1 MQFNERNEIVIDEL
15 KLCYLADR
23 ETMAC
28 LAKVEVG
35 AWLELH
41 HYKFYRLL
49 NERFRFFFVLV
60 EDGMEVAQ
68 LKFGHFTDE
77 EDAPLYVYL
86 KVLNHVLYDAER
98 LQRLIALP
106 DEFGMVFNNF
116 TAVDL
121 ALDGGVNFPSLIKR
135 MMRDK
140 TVTTIINGKA
150 VKDRK
155 KALQGVSFE
164 YSSTLD
170 RLNHPTITVKQKKAI
185 ANKCDGISV
194 QAYDKKA
201 EIDHQSDKHYILD
214 HYGNPKRLYRL
225 EIRLHYR
232 ELKDYF
238 AMFDKYP
245 VPEDLFD
252 AESLRMMFF
261 YHLSA
266 VIRFTRG
273 RRKIDWETLLK
284 CNGRG

>member
-1 MQFNERNEIVIDEL
+1 M
-15 KLCYLADR
+15 
-23 ETMAC
+23 
-28 LAKVEVG
+28 
-35 AWLELH
+35 
-41 HYKFYRLL
+41 
-49 NERFRFFFVLV
+49 
-60 EDGMEVAQ
+60 
-68 LKFGHFTDE
+68 

-86 KVLNHVLYDAER
+86 KVLNPVLYDAEV
-98 LQRLIALP
+98 LQRLLALP
-106 DEFGMVFNNF
+106 DDFGMVFNNF
-116 TAVDL
+116 TAIDL

-155 KALQGVSFE
+155 QVLQGVSFE

-170 RLNHPTITVKQKKAI
+170 RLNHPTITIKQKKAI
-185 ANKCDGISV
+185 ANKCNGLSV

-201 EIDHQSDKHYILD
+201 EIDDHSDKQYILD

-225 EIRLHYR
+225 EIRLHYQ

-238 AMFDKYP
+238 AMCKVFSE
-245 VPEDLFD
+245 PEDLFD
-252 AESLRMMFF
+252 AEGLRKMFF

-273 RRKIDWETLLK
+273 RRKMDWETLLK
-284 CNGRG
+284 CNGRV

>member
-41 HYKFYRLL
+41 HYKFYRFL

-121 ALDGGVNFPSLIKR
+121 ALDSKVNFPSLIKR

-140 TVTTIINGKA
+140 TITTIINGKA

-155 KALQGVSFE
+155 KVLQGVSFE
-164 YSSTLD
+164 YSSTMD
-170 RLNHPTITVKQKKAI
+170 RLNHPTITLKQKKAI
-185 ANKCDGISV
+185 TNRCDGISV

-201 EIDHQSDKHYILD
+201 EIEHHSDKTYILD
-214 HYGNPKRLYRL
+214 YYGNPKRLYRF
-225 EIRLHYR
+225 EIRLHYQ

-238 AMFDKYP
+238 ALCKVAP
-245 VPEDLFD
+245 VPEDVLD
-252 AESLRMMFF
+252 AECLRKMFF

-273 RRKIDWETLLK
+273 RHKIDWETLLK
-284 CNGRG
+284 CNGRV

>member
-121 ALDGGVNFPSLIKR
+121 ALDSKVNFPSMIKR

-155 KALQGVSFE
+155 QVLQGVSFE

-170 RLNHPTITVKQKKAI
+170 RLNHPTITIKQKKAI
-185 ANKCDGISV
+185 ANKCNGISV

-201 EIDHQSDKHYILD
+201 EIDGHSDKQYILD

-225 EIRLHYR
+225 EIRLHYQ

-238 AMFDKYP
+238 AMCNVFP
-245 VPEDLFD
+245 SPADLFD
-252 AESLRMMFF
+252 PDGLRKMFY

-273 RRKIDWETLLK
+273 RRKMDWETLLK
-284 CNGRG
+284 CNGRV

>member
-1 MQFNERNEIVIDEL
+1 MQYNEKDEIVIDEL
-15 KLCYLADR
+15 KLCYIADR
-23 ETMAC
+23 EQMAS
-28 LAKVEVG
+28 LAEVAVGSSVE
-35 AWLELH
+35 LY
-41 HYKFYRLL
+41 HYKFYRFL
-49 NERFRFFFVLV
+49 NERFRFFFEVV
-60 EDGMEVAQ
+60 EDGVKVAQ
-68 LKFGHFTDE
+68 LKFGHYTDT

-86 KVLNHVLYDAER
+86 KVLNPVLYDAER
-98 LQRLIALP
+98 LQCLLMLP
-106 DEFGMVFNNF
+106 DKFGMVFNNF

-155 KALQGVSFE
+155 KVLQGVSFE

-238 AMFDKYP
+238 AMLDKYP

-252 AESLRMMFF
+252 AEGLKMMFF

-266 VIRFTRG
+266 VIRFSRG

-284 CNGRG
+284 CNGRV

>member
-121 ALDGGVNFPSLIKR
+121 ALDSKVNFPSMIKR

-155 KALQGVSFE
+155 QVLQGVSFE

-170 RLNHPTITVKQKKAI
+170 RLNHPTITLKQKKAI
-185 ANKCDGISV
+185 ANKCNGISV

-201 EIDHQSDKHYILD
+201 EIDDHSNKQYILD

-225 EIRLHYR
+225 EIRLHYQ

-238 AMFDKYP
+238 TMCKVFP
-245 VPEDLFD
+245 TPEDLFD
-252 AESLRMMFF
+252 AEVLKKMFF

-266 VIRFTRG
+266 VIRFTKG
-273 RRKIDWETLLK
+273 RRRMDWETLLK
-284 CNGRG
+284 CNGRV

>member
-1 MQFNERNEIVIDEL
+1 MQYNERDEIVIDEL
-15 KLCYLADR
+15 KLCYIADR
-23 ETMAC
+23 EQMAC
-28 LAKVEVG
+28 LAEVEVG
-35 AWLELH
+35 ASVELY
-41 HYKFYRLL
+41 HYKFYRFL
-49 NERFRFFFVLV
+49 NERFRYFFVVV
-60 EDGMEVAQ
+60 EDGVEVAQ
-68 LKFGHFTDE
+68 LKFGHYTDM

-86 KVLNHVLYDAER
+86 KVLNPVLYDTER
-98 LQRLIALP
+98 LQRLLALP

-116 TAVDL
+116 TAIDL

-155 KALQGVSFE
+155 QVLQGVSFE

-170 RLNHPTITVKQKKAI
+170 RLNHPTITIKQKKAM
-185 ANKCDGISV
+185 ANKCNGISV

-201 EIDHQSDKHYILD
+201 EIDDHSDKQYILD

-225 EIRLHYR
+225 EIRLHYQ

-238 AMFDKYP
+238 ALCNVFPMP
-245 VPEDLFD
+245 ADLFD
-252 AESLRMMFF
+252 ADGLRKMYF

-266 VIRFTRG
+266 VIRFTKG
-273 RRKIDWETLLK
+273 RRKMDWETLLK
-284 CNGRG
+284 CNGRV

>member
-15 KLCYLADR
+15 KLCYLADK

-28 LAKVEVG
+28 LAEVEVG
-35 AWLELH
+35 AWLEFH
-41 HYKFYRLL
+41 PYKFYRFL

-60 EDGMEVAQ
+60 ENGMEVAQ
-68 LKFGHFTDE
+68 LKFGHYTDD

-86 KVLNHVLYDAER
+86 KVLNPVLYDAER

-106 DEFGMVFNNF
+106 DELGMVFNNF

-121 ALDGGVNFPSLIKR
+121 ALDSRVNFPSLIKR

-140 TVTTIINGKA
+140 TITTIINGKA

-155 KALQGVSFE
+155 KVLQGVSFE

-170 RLNHPTITVKQKKAI
+170 RLNHPTITLKQKKAI
-185 ANKCDGISV
+185 ANRCDGISV

-201 EIDHQSDKHYILD
+201 EIDDHSDKQYILD

-225 EIRLHYR
+225 EIRLHYQ

-238 AMFDKYP
+238 TMCKVFP
-245 VPEDLFD
+245 TPEDLFD
-252 AESLRMMFF
+252 AEVLKKMFF

-266 VIRFTRG
+266 VIRFTKG
-273 RRKIDWETLLK
+273 RRRMDWETLLK
-284 CNGRG
+284 CNGRV

>member
-1 MQFNERNEIVIDEL
+1 MQYNENDEIVIDEL
-15 KLCYLADR
+15 KLCYIADR
-23 ETMAC
+23 EQMAC

-35 AWLELH
+35 ASVEMY
-41 HYKFYRLL
+41 HYKYYRFL
-49 NERFRFFFVLV
+49 NERFRFFFSVV
-60 EDGMEVAQ
+60 EDGVEVAH
-68 LKFGHFTDE
+68 LKFGHYTDK
-77 EDAPLYVYL
+77 EDSPLYVYL
-86 KVLNHVLYDAER
+86 KVLNPVLYDAER
-98 LQRLIALP
+98 LQRLLALP
-106 DEFGMVFNNF
+106 DKYGMLFNNF
-116 TAVDL
+116 TAIDL
-121 ALDGGVNFPSLIKR
+121 ALDGGINFPSLIKR

-155 KALQGVSFE
+155 KVLQGVSFE

-185 ANKCDGISV
+185 ANKCNGITV

-201 EIDHQSDKHYILD
+201 EIDDHSDKQYILD
-214 HYGNPKRLYRL
+214 HYGHPKRLYRL
-225 EIRLHYR
+225 EIRLHYQ

-238 AMFDKYP
+238 AMLGKYP
-245 VPEDLFD
+245 LPEDLFD
-252 AESLRMMFF
+252 AESLKIMFF

-284 CNGRG
+284 CNGRV

>member
-1 MQFNERNEIVIDEL
+1 MLYNESNEIVIDEL
-15 KLCYLADR
+15 KLCYLT
-23 ETMAC
+23 EKEKMAR
-28 LAKVEVG
+28 LTEVEAG
-35 AWLELH
+35 ASVELC
-41 HYKFYRLL
+41 HYKFYRFL
-49 NERFRFFFVLV
+49 NERFRFFFEVV
-60 EDGMEVAQ
+60 EDGVEVAQ
-68 LKFGHFTDE
+68 LKFGHYTDA

-86 KVLNHVLYDAER
+86 KVLNPVLYDAER
-98 LQRLIALP
+98 LQRLLAMP

-140 TVTTIINGKA
+140 SLTTIINGKA

-155 KALQGVSFE
+155 KVLQGVSFE

-170 RLNHPTITVKQKKAI
+170 RLNHPSITVKQKKAI
-185 ANKCDGISV
+185 ANKCEGISV

-201 EIDHQSDKHYILD
+201 EIDHHSDKQYVLD
-214 HYGNPKRLYRL
+214 HYGNPRRLYRL
-225 EIRLHYR
+225 EIRLRYQ

-238 AMFDKYP
+238 SMCRLCPAPEVIFNPDALKQMFY
-245 VPEDLFD
+245 
-252 AESLRMMFF
+252 

-273 RRKIDWETLLK
+273 RRKIDWETLFR

>member
-15 KLCYLADR
+15 KLCYLADK

-28 LAKVEVG
+28 LVEVEVG
-35 AWLELH
+35 AWLEFH
-41 HYKFYRLL
+41 HYKFYRFL

-60 EDGMEVAQ
+60 ENGMEVAQ
-68 LKFGHFTDE
+68 LKFGHYTDD

-86 KVLNHVLYDAER
+86 KVLNPVLYDAER

-106 DEFGMVFNNF
+106 DELGMVFNNF
-116 TAVDL
+116 TAVNL
-121 ALDGGVNFPSLIKR
+121 ALDSRVNFPSLIKR

-140 TVTTIINGKA
+140 TITTIINGKA

-155 KALQGVSFE
+155 KVLQGVSFE
-164 YSSTLD
+164 YSSTWD
-170 RLNHPTITVKQKKAI
+170 RLNHPTITLKQKKAI
-185 ANKCDGISV
+185 ANRCDGISV
-194 QAYDKKA
+194 QAYNKKA
-201 EIDHQSDKHYILD
+201 EIEHQSDKRYILD
-214 HYGNPKRLYRL
+214 YYGNPKRLYRL
-225 EIRLHYR
+225 EIRLHYQ

-238 AMFDKYP
+238 ELCKVAP
-245 VPEDLFD
+245 APEDVLD
-252 AESLRMMFF
+252 AEGLRKMFF

-284 CNGRG
+284 CNGRV

>member
-121 ALDGGVNFPSLIKR
+121 ALDSKVNFPSLIKR

-140 TVTTIINGKA
+140 TITTIINGKA

-155 KALQGVSFE
+155 KVLQGVSFE
-164 YSSTLD
+164 YSSTMD
-170 RLNHPTITVKQKKAI
+170 RLNHPTITLKQKKAI
-185 ANKCDGISV
+185 TNRCDGISV

-201 EIDHQSDKHYILD
+201 EIEHHSDKTYILD
-214 HYGNPKRLYRL
+214 YYGSPKRLYRF
-225 EIRLHYR
+225 EIRLHYQ

-238 AMFDKYP
+238 ALCKVAP
-245 VPEDLFD
+245 VPEDVLD
-252 AESLRMMFF
+252 AECLRKMFF

-273 RRKIDWETLLK
+273 RHKIDWETLLK
-284 CNGRG
+284 CNGRV